1 MFFCAHVAFSLNWV
15 KGEAGLTLTL
25 MLFPRPDRSTL
36 LQKRGQAGVWGAP
49 ALLGATFPWPPAL
62 WGRWGVHWRWM
73 EPWRSQSTNQQAQ
86 GFIKNKVRGV
96 PGGAVAK
103 IPRSQCR
110 GPGLDP
116 WSGD

>member
-1 MFFCAHVAFSLNWV
+1 
-15 KGEAGLTLTL
+15 
-25 MLFPRPDRSTL
+25 
-36 LQKRGQAGVWGAP
+36 
-49 ALLGATFPWPPAL
+49 
-62 WGRWGVHWRWM
+62 M